1 MPYHVYMMASGQ
13 HGTLYVGVTNN
24 LARRAYE
31 HRTRQQA
38 SFTARYIVTRLV
50 WYEEYERIQEAI
62 TREKMLKKW
71 RRDWEIR
78 LIEEINPLWCDLYP
92 TLAGF

>member
-1 MPYHVYMMASGQ
+1 MMASGQ

-24 LARRAYE
+24 LARRTYE

-38 SFTARYIVTRLV
+38 SFTAQYVVIRLV
-50 WYEEYERIQEAI
+50 WYEEYVRIQEAI
-62 TREKMLKKW
+62 AREKMLKKW
-71 RRDWEIR
+71 RRDWKIR
-78 LIEEINPLWCDLYP
+78 LIEEFNPLWYDLYP